1 MVWDE
6 EVRTLAMMASRMLKG
21 SMVYT
26 TKMIKRKKDTYR
38 GKESRRVRKIPV
50 FPYYLNRQKTTSSLE
65 EQRHK
70 LTAYRDE
77 LSLAY
82 WVKHLPWKCEDSR
95 LSPGNHANLAVVV
108 TQFYTETGSGH
119 WKTPRSLQAN

>member
-38 GKESRRVRKIPV
+38 GKESRRVRKSP
-50 FPYYLNRQKTTSSLE
+50 FSL
-65 EQRHK
+65 
-70 LTAYRDE
+70 TI
-77 LSLAY
+77 
-82 WVKHLPWKCEDSR
+82 
-95 LSPGNHANLAVVV
+95 
-108 TQFYTETGSGH
+108 
-119 WKTPRSLQAN
+119 